1 MDERSYPLHRPVG
14 CSHQMMGQ
22 GFMSG
27 AALSRCAMV
36 GGHTFLRDASPP
48 WAWLLAGVVTV
59 WISMDASL
67 GYGILSSIA
76 KPFFE
81 GASAPTCPHAVTIR
95 LRP

>member
-48 WAWLLAGVVTV
+48 LGLVTC
-59 WISMDASL
+59 WSGDRLDI
-67 GYGILSSIA
+67 YG
-76 KPFFE
+76 
-81 GASAPTCPHAVTIR
+81 C
-95 LRP
+95 